1 MNKEIKDTTIFL
13 IDDDDFLLEMYALK
27 FRNSG
32 YKVEIAKDAE
42 EALKKLKE
50 GLKADVILLDI
61 VMPKMDGFEFLKIAK
76 KENLVGNTEKVIIL
90 SNLGQNDDIQK
101 GLKLGV
107 ADYIVKASLTPSE
120 VVEKAKSLLEF

>member
-50 GLKADVILLDI
+50 GLKADIILLDI

-76 KENLVGNTEKVIIL
+76 KENLVGNTEKIIIL
-90 SNLGQNDDIQK
+90 SNLGQNNDIQK

-120 VVEKAKSLLEF
+120 VVEKVKSLLES

>member
-32 YKVEIAKDAE
+32 YKVEIAKDAD
-42 EALKKLKE
+42 EALKKLRE

-61 VMPKMDGFEFLKIAK
+61 VMPKIDGFEFLKIAK

-120 VVEKAKSLLEF
+120 VVEKVKSLLES

>member
-27 FRNSG
+27 FRNTG
-32 YKVEIAKDAE
+32 DKVVIAKDAE
-42 EALKKLKE
+42 EALKKLKD
-50 GLKADVILLDI
+50 GLKTDVILLDI